1 LAAVPSPLHEWKLHL
16 GNGGSELQY
25 TFDAAEERTGI
36 PALLR
41 RLGEL
46 GIGFTDLQTRQ
57 SSLEDIFVDLVS
69 ERS

>member
-1 LAAVPSPLHEWKLHL
+1 MAAVPAELGPWKLQIK
-16 GNGGSELQY
+16 NGGSELQY

-57 SSLEDIFVDLVS
+57 SSLEDIFIDLVNQP
-69 ERS
+69 